1 VAKNYYLILG
11 VPRDAAPSAVRS
23 AFRELAKRYH
33 PDRGSRSDPRAFRDV
48 HEAYEVL
55 SDPVRRA
62 RYDRESSVRSWG
74 RPEPVGPRAGEPE
87 PLVAE
92 PLAVTGEPEEVRPSF
107 EALFERLL
115 RNFSGAGVPKGE
127 RAEPLDFQLILSP
140 EEAEVGV
147 VIPFE
152 VPVLRTCSRCG
163 GAGSNWFSA
172 CAGCDGEGRLVDR
185 EILHLRVPA
194 GVRSGTVIEASM
206 SRLGVENLWLRLQVR
221 VARH

>member
-1 VAKNYYLILG
+1 MAKNYYLILG
-11 VPRDAAPSAVRS
+11 VPRDAAPGVVRS

-33 PDRGSRSDPRAFRDV
+33 PDRGTESDPRSFRDV

-55 SDPVRRA
+55 SDPARRA
-62 RYDRESSVRSWG
+62 RYDREAG
-74 RPEPVGPRAGEPE
+74 PGPRRGTAPIGEPE

-107 EALFERLL
+107 EALFDRLL
-115 RNFSGAGVPKGE
+115 RNFGGATIPKGE
-127 RAEPLDFQLILSP
+127 SAEPLDFQLILTP

-152 VPVLRTCSRCG
+152 VPVLRVCSRCG
-163 GAGSNWFSA
+163 GAGRDWFSA

-185 EILHLRVPA
+185 EFLHVRVPA
-194 GVRSGTVIEASM
+194 GVRSGSVIEASM
-206 SRLGVENLWLRLQVR
+206 AGLGVENLWLRLQVR
-221 VARH
+221 IARH

>member
-1 VAKNYYLILG
+1 VK
-11 VPRDAAPSAVRS
+11 
-23 AFRELAKRYH
+23 
-33 PDRGSRSDPRAFRDV
+33 
-48 HEAYEVL
+48 
-55 SDPVRRA
+55 
-62 RYDRESSVRSWG
+62 
-74 RPEPVGPRAGEPE
+74 PE

-115 RNFSGAGVPKGE
+115 RNFSDADVPKAE

-152 VPVLRTCSRCG
+152 VPVLRTCSGCG
-163 GAGSNWFSA
+163 GTGRDWFST
-172 CAGCDGEGRLVDR
+172 CGLCDGEGRVVDR
-185 EILHLRVPA
+185 EILHVRVPA
-194 GVRSGTVIEASM
+194 GIRSGTVIEASM
-206 SRLGVENLWLRLQVR
+206 SDLGVENLWLRLQVR